1 MDEFV
6 IEWIRGDTMAAITAP
21 NSSRLKGR
29 LLKLVEEHPDECDV
43 RINRDGSVFG
53 HVPIKYV
60 KLHAPRELS
69 DEARAAKSERM
80 RAFRESQLLSA
91 SEVSKIDSNDPVED
105 FID

>member
-6 IEWIRGDTMAAITAP
+6 IEWTRFDTRAAITAL
-21 NSSRLKGR
+21 NASRLKGR

-43 RINRDGSVFG
+43 RVNGDGSVFG

-69 DEARAAKSERM
+69 DEVRTARSERM
-80 RAFRESQLLSA
+80 RAFRESQLLTA
-91 SEVSKIDSNDPVED
+91 PEGSKIDSNDADED